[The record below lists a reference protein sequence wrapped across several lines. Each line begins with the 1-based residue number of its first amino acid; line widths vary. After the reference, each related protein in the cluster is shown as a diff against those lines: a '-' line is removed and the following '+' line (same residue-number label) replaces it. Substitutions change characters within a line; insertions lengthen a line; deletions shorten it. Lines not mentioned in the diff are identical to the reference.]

1 MEAIILA
8 GGLGTRLRSVT
19 KDAMPKCMAPINGKP
34 FLYYL
39 LWQLQQQGV
48 QRIILSLGHKASVIL
63 DWIKEQDFEMTI
75 DYVIEETPLG
85 TGGGIRL
92 ALQQAN
98 EENCLIV
105 NGDTLFLCS
114 ITTLLQEHV
123 SKQAAVTLALKNM
136 KNYDR
141 YGSVVLGADGTI
153 QRFEEKQYKKE
164 GWINAGVYIVQ
175 KQALLAKPLPTI
187 FSFEKDYLEAYLSE
201 HRFYGVGF
209 DSYFIDIG
217 IPEDYQ
223 QAQLD
228 FLTLFP

>member
-1 MEAIILA
+1 
-8 GGLGTRLRSVT
+8 
-19 KDAMPKCMAPINGKP
+19 
-34 FLYYL
+34 

-48 QRIILSLGHKASVIL
+48 QRVILSLGHKASVIL
-63 DWIKEQDFEMTI
+63 DWIKEQDFGMTI

-105 NGDTLFLCS
+105 NGDTLFCCS
-114 ITTLLQEHV
+114 ITMLLQEHI
-123 SKQAAVTLALKNM
+123 SKHAAVTIALKNM
-136 KNYDR
+136 KDYDR
-141 YGSVVLGADGTI
+141 YGSVVLRADGAI
-153 QRFEEKQYKKE
+153 QQFEEKQYKKE
-164 GWINAGVYIVQ
+164 GWINAGVYIIQ
-175 KQALLAKPLPTI
+175 KQDLLAKPLPEV
-187 FSFEKDYLEAYLSE
+187 FSFEKDYLETNLSE
-201 HRFYGVGF
+201 HRFYGMGF

-223 QAQLD
+223 QAQQD

>member
-8 GGLGTRLRSVT
+8 GGLGTRLRSIT

-48 QRIILSLGHKASVIL
+48 ERIILSLGHKASVIL
-63 DWIKEQDFEMTI
+63 DWLKEQDFGMII
-75 DYVIEETPLG
+75 DYVIEDTPLG

-92 ALQQAN
+92 ALQQAT

-105 NGDTLFLCS
+105 NGDTLFCCS
-114 ITTLLQEHV
+114 ITTLLQEHI
-123 SKQAAVTLALKNM
+123 SKQAAVTIALKNM
-136 KNYDR
+136 KDYDR
-141 YGSVVLGADGTI
+141 YGSVVLRADGAI
-153 QRFEEKQYKKE
+153 QQFEEKQYKKE
-164 GWINAGVYIVQ
+164 GWINAGVYIIQ
-175 KQALLAKPLPTI
+175 KQALLAKPLPII
-187 FSFEKDYLEAYLSE
+187 FSFEKDYLETYLSE
-201 HRFYGVGF
+201 HRFYGMGF

-223 QAQLD
+223 QAQQD